1 MLAKSVCVLVNSLA
15 MLRVVQ
21 PPPAAVEDMTEA
33 EKQKNQ
39 GQFKDK
45 AEDRAVEILLTGP
58 SGGHVVV
65 VVEFLPYLW
74 AMHRGTVDSH
84 LDVWHYIVKIMPDHR
99 LIKTGPYRY
108 LIHPSYTGAFLC
120 MVAFQ
125 GALFDQHWAWIQ
137 SLVPFLD
144 LPWWSGV
151 LLYSWLLS
159 RIFTTRARN
168 EEAVMA
174 AHFGAEWDER
184 PIPPGRPSAPFPYL
198 ASQFEIPPR
207 GIPVYKP
214 VSTTAIS
221 QYSLKNTAI
230 TIRTLLLEWIAGLGG
245 SLSIQE
251 LNRHLGTLW
260 RVRGER
266 NLYNSRATIVREF
279 KRLVDERGMAEEE
292 AVNSLQQQLGK
303 NAFLTLPVGGNMM
316 STMRYAEGP
325 PKDEFVVADDE
336 LNEWK
341 EVKEEEERAS
351 LEPHSRNVKENGD
364 ERSKSKK
371 RQRPGSSQMKKVVFD
386 GRVRVK
392 LEEDY
397 SRVKLE
403 DEDSP

>member
-21 PPPAAVEDMTEA
+21 PPPAAVEDMTA
-33 EKQKNQ
+33 TEKQKNQ

-65 VVEFLPYLW
+65 VIEFLPYLW

-84 LDVWHYIVKIMPDHR
+84 LDVWHLCMCVVGTLACLLRMWSFQVLGPFFTVSFVESLKSYSPLFPTHHFFVNHFFPSHTQYIVKIMPDHR

-174 AHFGAEWDER
+174 AHFGAEWDE
-184 PIPPGRPSAPFPYL
+184 Y
-198 ASQFEIPPR
+198 
-207 GIPVYKP
+207 
-214 VSTTAIS
+214 
-221 QYSLKNTAI
+221 
-230 TIRTLLLEWIAGLGG
+230 
-245 SLSIQE
+245 
-251 LNRHLGTLW
+251 
-260 RVRGER
+260 
-266 NLYNSRATIVREF
+266 
-279 KRLVDERGMAEEE
+279 
-292 AVNSLQQQLGK
+292 
-303 NAFLTLPVGGNMM
+303 
-316 STMRYAEGP
+316 
-325 PKDEFVVADDE
+325 
-336 LNEWK
+336 
-341 EVKEEEERAS
+341 VKERWRFVP
-351 LEPHSRNVKENGD
+351 LV
-364 ERSKSKK
+364 
-371 RQRPGSSQMKKVVFD
+371 
-386 GRVRVK
+386 
-392 LEEDY
+392 Y
-397 SRVKLE
+397 
-403 DEDSP
+403 